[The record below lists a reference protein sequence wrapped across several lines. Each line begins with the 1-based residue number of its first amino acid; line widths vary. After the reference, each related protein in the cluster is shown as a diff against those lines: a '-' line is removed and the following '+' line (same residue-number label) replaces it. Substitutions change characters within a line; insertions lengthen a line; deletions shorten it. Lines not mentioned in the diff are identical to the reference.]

1 MSSQAL
7 DKFTELEAR
16 IARTIELVKTVR
28 QEKESA
34 LRELAAA
41 HKQMDRLEHEIEEL
55 RQERDLIKNKIE
67 SLLENLSALTEES
80 LV

>member
-34 LRELAAA
+34 VQELSATR
-41 HKQMDRLEHEIEEL
+41 KQVDRLEREIEEL
-55 RQERDLIKNKIE
+55 RHERDLIKNKVE

-80 LV
+80 FV

>member
-16 IARTIELVKTVR
+16 IARTIELVTAVR
-28 QEKESA
+28 REKESA
-34 LRELAAA
+34 LRELSTAR
-41 HKQMDRLEHEIEEL
+41 KQIDRLEHEIEEL
-55 RQERDLIKNKIE
+55 RQERDLIKNKVE